1 MVVIWLNINH
11 SMGYGYHSFGLGYAK
26 ILRNGLSIADT
37 VFAYNVWRN
46 CLQEL
51 HFSWPV
57 TMFYIMYLN
66 IWSQGNILHNN
77 EDG

>member
-57 TMFYIMYLN
+57 TIFLYHV
-66 IWSQGNILHNN
+66 SQYMVSRKYPT
-77 EDG
+77 